1 MGHTVKHMKGLLTA
15 VVYFHVAYKH
25 WLLTEHNFG
34 PVCNGWIQIWVIF
47 YFYFFAERGGG
58 AGLFFFFFAGLLLV
72 RELGTESILM
82 LQAGVNQLLIP
93 AESKHKITSRGA
105 VYKSFRNVTLDTC
118 RVRNAERQQQAN
130 YMQICVN

>member
-1 MGHTVKHMKGLLTA
+1 MVGSRSGSFFIFIFLL
-15 VVYFHVAYKH
+15 KEEEE
-25 WLLTEHNFG
+25 LD
-34 PVCNGWIQIWVIF
+34 
-47 YFYFFAERGGG
+47 
-58 AGLFFFFFAGLLLV
+58 FFFFFAGLLLV

-118 RVRNAERQQQAN
+118 RARNAERQQQAN